1 MNITTKKGGY
11 KAVFVVSVCVATLS
25 ALVDCGYYSLMC
37 APPFVIL
44 GTIIGCGIV
53 YASSKNDLKVPIIV
67 ALIITI
73 LVSALPWRISCGW
86 GA

>member
-11 KAVFVVSVCVATLS
+11 IAVFMVSVCTATLS
-25 ALVDCGYYSLMC
+25 ALIDCGYYSFTC
-37 APPFVIL
+37 APPFVIP

-53 YASSKNDLKVPIIV
+53 SVSNRESLKATVIV
-67 ALIITI
+67 ALIITTFI
-73 LVSALPWRISCGW
+73 SALPWRITCGW

>member
-11 KAVFVVSVCVATLS
+11 IAVFVVSVCAATLS
-25 ALVDCGYYSLMC
+25 ALIDCGYYSFTC

-53 YASSKNDLKVPIIV
+53 SVSNRENLKARVILALIIV
-67 ALIITI
+67 ALI
-73 LVSALPWRISCGW
+73 SALPWRIFCSA